1 MSKPE
6 FAYVTYIRTT
16 PERLWHALTDA
27 DFTRRYWMD
36 CTLRS
41 DWTVG
46 SKMTMERGG
55 EIKNRCTIVESDPP
69 RRLAYDW
76 VSVWDPAM
84 RQEKPSRVTYEI
96 EPQGDLVKLT
106 VTHEDFDEG
115 SATLPSISFGW
126 PMVLASL
133 KSILETGEP
142 LPFADPAHAAAEAAH
157 VSA

>member
-16 PERLWHALTDA
+16 PEKLWHALTDA
-27 DFTRRYWMD
+27 AFTRQYWMD

-55 EIKNRCTIVESDPP
+55 EIKNECTIVESDPP

-76 VSVWDPAM
+76 VSVWDETM
-84 RQEKPSRVTYEI
+84 RKEQPSRVTYLL
-96 EPQGDLVKLT
+96 EPFGDLVKLT
-106 VTHEDFDEG
+106 VTHQNFAAD
-115 SATLPSISFGW
+115 SATLPSIAFGW

-133 KSILETGEP
+133 KSILETGRP
-142 LPFADPAHAAAEAAH
+142 LQMPSEALRVDA
-157 VSA
+157 